1 LLTFIGPDF
10 MSSLSRT
17 SIDYAT
23 LRRQCLKA
31 IRQWPR
37 CETVVGIQI
46 IRDNSPAGFS
56 VKVTLYGDAEKK
68 IADRAIVC
76 VEREMRRLFY
86 LTE

>member
-1 LLTFIGPDF
+1 MGKLI
-10 MSSLSRT
+10 RT
-17 SIDYAT
+17 GIDYAT
-23 LRRQCLKA
+23 LRRRCLEA

-37 CETVVGIQI
+37 CETVLGIQI
-46 IRDNSPAGFS
+46 MRDNSPAGFS

-68 IADRAIVC
+68 VADRAIVF